1 MKAATFEGTGKIVVK
16 DVPDPVLQNPGQAIV
31 RVTHSCICGSDL
43 WFYRGLS
50 SQGEGSRIGHEF
62 MGVSKP
68 SGMVSRPSRSATS
81 SSHRSSSPT
90 ALITGRG
97 SMSGRGRESAPSAR
111 PRCARTEVRSQAKAF
126 LRPSHPVAV
135 ELVKQPG
142 WGRIEHGA
150 VRHSP

>member
-62 MGVSKP
+62 MGVVEAV
-68 SGMVSRPSRSATS
+68 GGWCQDRHGRRLR
-81 SSHRSSSPT
+81 HR
-90 ALITGRG
+90 I
-97 SMSGRGRESAPSAR
+97 
-111 PRCARTEVRSQAKAF
+111 
-126 LRPSHPVAV
+126 
-135 ELVKQPG
+135 
-142 WGRIEHGA
+142 
-150 VRHSP
+150 VRHLRRR